1 MTPIEDFA
9 PKHCWCA
16 ADVSLHASHGLSH
29 SSTHVSKRHNDI
41 QFNICRLLQK
51 AGFTATTEDRFTLVD
66 ESKTKRSDIKV
77 IMAGKI
83 YHLDVR
89 VIHPTADSFVE
100 YAAKESLG
108 AAKQAEKTKNRQYQ
122 ALAQMEASKFVPL

>member
-100 YAAKESLG
+100 FAAKESLG
-108 AAKQAEKTKNRQYQ
+108 AANKPKKPRTDNIKRLLN
-122 ALAQMEASKFVPL
+122 